1 MTDQP
6 YYPEIN
12 KAYLTPLEVIVEQMD
27 LYPEYL
33 GAKCPYTKEMKALL
47 GRLRTSLSGSAPK
60 VSFFGRSGSNYQALL
75 DEILSLYE
83 ELNDFGQSLTTEDTA
98 ETMSYLRTKTSLI
111 QKIVEM
117 SERALGLKRLSEFQ
131 NTMMDIMENVLNPD
145 QRTQVMDKLRASIGE
160 DA

>member
-12 KAYLTPLEVIVEQMD
+12 QSYLTPLEVIAEQID

-33 GAKCPYTKEMKALL
+33 GPKCPYSKEMKALL
-47 GRLRTSLSGSAPK
+47 IRFRTSSGSSNTRAN
-60 VSFFGRSGSNYQALL
+60 FFGRTGDKWQALL
-75 DEILSLYE
+75 DEILNLYQ
-83 ELNDFGQSLTTEDTA
+83 ELNDFGANLSTEDTA

-131 NTMMDIMENVLNPD
+131 NTMMDIMENVLDLD
-145 QRTQVMDKLRASIGE
+145 QRTQVMDRLRASIGE

>member
-12 KAYLTPLEVIVEQMD
+12 SSYMTPLEVIAEQMD

-33 GAKCPYTKEMKALL
+33 GPKCPYSKEMKALL
-47 GRLRTSLSGSAPK
+47 SRLKASSSAGAGETP
-60 VSFFGRSGSNYQALL
+60 FFGRSGDKWQALL
-75 DEILSLYE
+75 DEILNLYQ
-83 ELNDFGQSLTTEDTA
+83 ELNDFGANLSTEDTA

-131 NTMMDIMENVLNPD
+131 NTMMDIMENVLDPD